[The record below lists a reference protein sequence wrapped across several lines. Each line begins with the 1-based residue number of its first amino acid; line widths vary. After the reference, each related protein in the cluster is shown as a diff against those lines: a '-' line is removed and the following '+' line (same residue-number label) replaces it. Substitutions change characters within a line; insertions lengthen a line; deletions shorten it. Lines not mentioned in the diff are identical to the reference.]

1 MSTRSRSRDSRSNS
15 RARSR
20 SRSSSEG
27 YEVQGDKR
35 KEKKRAYLQRRK
47 EREEQRQKENR
58 AKRKNQAGGTQKER
72 RDNKALKIKQGF
84 TNNPQG
90 SGALAGPSRV
100 PLHEPAQLSKGYT
113 ADTVREKQTT
123 FLQTYARMAAANT
136 GAAKKE
142 TGTKLVE
149 LRVFKEDKSPVTRMD
164 QWKIQFSMS
173 NCILTATRQGVD
185 PNTLWHRGTMLTT
198 HHVVVYTND
207 QSSGFYKEE
216 IGKINGLQA
225 YLPEEWPRA
234 NSIYCT
240 LPGAAE
246 CIVKEIG
253 AHFAAST
260 LGGIKENQV
269 RIPRKPW
276 QPAGPNTNFKVHLEV
291 DDTAF
296 QWLKDRNWTSNIGLY
311 MVRWEHLPVRGV
323 EGYIAPDKNI
333 EELLKELENNIP
345 TGTQVGADQA
355 PNLQDLLRERQV
367 TGESAHTANSDEEK
381 EEAILLASVEENPEE
396 LRQFQAAL
404 TEDQEAELIKSCLLP
419 PDGDLNRTMVPRRS
433 SSPKQERSAK
443 VSRSRKA
450 SGGYQSDVSDTV
462 DTDKEQVD

>member
-1 MSTRSRSRDSRSNS
+1 MSG
-15 RARSR
+15 
-20 SRSSSEG
+20 E
-27 YEVQGDKR
+27 KR
-35 KEKKRAYLQRRK
+35 KERKRAYEKRRK
-47 EREEQRQKENR
+47 EKREREEQKKKESR
-58 AKRKNQAGGTQKER
+58 ARRKNQEGGTQKER
-72 RDNKALKIKQGF
+72 RDNKALKLKQGF

-90 SGALAGPSRV
+90 GGALAGPSRV
-100 PLHEPAQLSKGYT
+100 PLHKPAQLSKGYT

-123 FLQTYARMAAANT
+123 FLQTYAKMAAANT

-142 TGTKLVE
+142 TETKMVE

-185 PNTLWHRGTMLTT
+185 PKTLWHRGTMLTT

-207 QSSGFYKEE
+207 QSSGFYKAE

-246 CIVKEIG
+246 CITTEIG
-253 AHFAAST
+253 AHFAAGT
-260 LGGIKENQV
+260 LGGIKEEQV
-269 RIPRKPW
+269 RLPRKPW

-296 QWLKDRNWTSNIGLY
+296 QWLKERNWTSYIGLY

-333 EELLKELENNIP
+333 EELLKELESNIP
-345 TGTQVGADQA
+345 TGNQVGAQQA
-355 PNLQDLLRERQV
+355 PNSQDLPRERQV
-367 TGESAHTANSDEEK
+367 TGESAHAAGSEEEK
-381 EEAILLASVEENPEE
+381 EEENRLLAVEENPEE
-396 LRQFQAAL
+396 LLQFQTAL
-404 TEDQEAELIKSCLLP
+404 TDAQEAELMKTCLLP
-419 PDGDLNRTMVPRRS
+419 PVSDLNRTMIPRRS
-433 SSPKQERSAK
+433 SSPIQGRSAK
-443 VSRSRKA
+443 VSRSRKT

-462 DTDKEQVD
+462 DTDKESLD

>member
-1 MSTRSRSRDSRSNS
+1 
-15 RARSR
+15 
-20 SRSSSEG
+20 
-27 YEVQGDKR
+27 
-35 KEKKRAYLQRRK
+35 
-47 EREEQRQKENR
+47 
-58 AKRKNQAGGTQKER
+58 
-72 RDNKALKIKQGF
+72 
-84 TNNPQG
+84 
-90 SGALAGPSRV
+90 
-100 PLHEPAQLSKGYT
+100 
-113 ADTVREKQTT
+113 
-123 FLQTYARMAAANT
+123 
-136 GAAKKE
+136 
-142 TGTKLVE
+142 
-149 LRVFKEDKSPVTRMD
+149 
-164 QWKIQFSMS
+164 
-173 NCILTATRQGVD
+173 
-185 PNTLWHRGTMLTT
+185 
-198 HHVVVYTND
+198 
-207 QSSGFYKEE
+207 
-216 IGKINGLQA
+216 
-225 YLPEEWPRA
+225 
-234 NSIYCT
+234 
-240 LPGAAE
+240 
-246 CIVKEIG
+246 
-253 AHFAAST
+253 
-260 LGGIKENQV
+260 
-269 RIPRKPW
+269 
-276 QPAGPNTNFKVHLEV
+276 
-291 DDTAF
+291 
-296 QWLKDRNWTSNIGLY
+296 